1 MLFNI
6 YGYFESKCFG
16 QNASLLKLE
25 EKSKL
30 NHSFCI
36 TFIGLSF
43 SCFDA
48 RSNFWQGCSL
58 KRSLVKTFT
67 LKYCNVYSFNQ
78 HLHSQYQGELCPY
91 LVVFTGWQ
99 SLSVVPTS
107 VAREPTNQSS
117 VDDSAPQ
124 FLNKESVSKNR
135 SQYSRSM
142 AKANPFYSLY
152 TAGWLSYTVIS
163 K

>member
-1 MLFNI
+1 MLLNI

-67 LKYCNVYSFNQ
+67 LKYCNVYGFNQ
-78 HLHSQYQGELCPY
+78 HLHSQYQVLWETMPLSGGICRLAVIVCCP
-91 LVVFTGWQ
+91 
-99 SLSVVPTS
+99 
-107 VAREPTNQSS
+107 NQCS
-117 VDDSAPQ
+117 
-124 FLNKESVSKNR
+124 
-135 SQYSRSM
+135 
-142 AKANPFYSLY
+142 
-152 TAGWLSYTVIS
+152 
-163 K
+163 